1 MKHVNTDTDS
11 AQQARSEEVRVK
23 LEADMQKQVSELEAA
38 EKPADDIEVDD
49 STLAANVIDALREIY
64 DPEIPV
70 NIYDLGLIYKVQI
83 ENGIAEV
90 DMTLTTPGCPVA
102 QTFPGMVETS
112 IKNVA
117 GVKDATVQLVWD
129 PPWTQDKLSEE
140 ARLQLGLI

>member
-1 MKHVNTDTDS
+1 MKHVNIDS
-11 AQQARSEEVRVK
+11 NQQENSQKVKVSLEEDMLQRTKEIEASTPPAQ
-23 LEADMQKQVSELEAA
+23 
-38 EKPADDIEVDD
+38 DIDIDD

-70 NIYDLGLIYKVQI
+70 NIYDLGLIYRVQI
-83 ENGIAEV
+83 ENGEAEV

-102 QTFPGMVETS
+102 QSFPGMVESS
-112 IKNVA
+112 IRKVP
-117 GVKDATVQLVWD
+117 GVKNAKVDLVWD

>member
-1 MKHVNTDTDS
+1 MKHVNVS
-11 AQQARSEEVRVK
+11 PPIMRGESNPVRVS
-23 LEADMQKQVSELEAA
+23 LEDQMLQKTKEIEASITP
-38 EKPADDIEVDD
+38 EQDVEIDD
-49 STLAANVIDALREIY
+49 SMLAANVIDALREIY

-83 ENGIAEV
+83 EKGYAEV

-102 QTFPGMVETS
+102 QSFPGMVESS
-112 IKNVA
+112 IRKVA
-117 GVKDATVQLVWD
+117 GVKGASVELVWD

>member
-1 MKHVNTDTDS
+1 MKHVNTDS
-11 AQQARSEEVRVK
+11 PQMERSEEVRVK
-23 LEADMQKQVSELEAA
+23 LEEDMLKKTQEIEAA
-38 EKPADDIEVDD
+38 AHPADDIEIDD
-49 STLAANVIDALREIY
+49 SSLAANVIEALREIY

-83 ENGIAEV
+83 ENGRADV

-102 QTFPGMVETS
+102 QTFPGMVESS
-112 IKNVA
+112 IRAVP
-117 GVKDATVQLVWD
+117 GVKEAKVQLVWD